1 MATAADLAASNPDPL
16 LPLASALPWIEE
28 RFQGALGVIAV
39 PALPL
44 EDVECHYGVE
54 AHRQALSGV
63 VSLVSETL
71 RSRLEDG
78 DLVLPGSLGRS
89 EVVVVCFRDAT
100 DRTFQQDVL
109 TEMHRLLARTL
120 AAQSHR
126 IGRPFLHSVST
137 LPVGTAFV
145 LRNPTI
151 SVNTQLRAAL
161 EEARAHAD
169 LGARFE
175 ARRKR
180 EELLSVLV
188 GEQVT
193 SVYEPIVDVGSR
205 TVFGYE
211 ALSRGPTGTDL
222 HTPTVLFDRAV
233 EEGLVFE
240 LDALCRR
247 RALEGAIDLPG
258 GTRLFLNFR
267 PTTFHDPS
275 FRAETLIQTLQRCR
289 LSPSD
294 IVFEISEQESIDNF
308 WLFREVRDYY
318 GALGFQIAL
327 DDTGAGYSSL
337 SAVMELSPEF
347 IKVDRAFVQGID
359 QDAARQEMLRA
370 LHLVARRIGARIIA
384 EGLDTIEELETLR
397 ELGIPFGQGWLFGKA
412 TPLRARD

>member
-1 MATAADLAASNPDPL
+1 MAAAAEVISIEPDPL
-16 LPLASALPWIEE
+16 LPLAVALPQVEQ
-28 RFQGALGVIAV
+28 RFRGALGLIVVSAR
-39 PALPL
+39 PL
-44 EDVECHYGVE
+44 EDVERHYGVD
-54 AHRQALSGV
+54 AYRQALHGV
-63 VSLVSETL
+63 VALVRDTL
-71 RSRLEDG
+71 RSRLEED

-89 EVVVVCFRDAT
+89 EVVVICFREAT
-100 DRTFQQDVL
+100 DSAFQQSIL
-109 TEMHRLLARTL
+109 AEMHRVLTQTL

-126 IGRPFLHSVST
+126 IGRPYLHSVET
-137 LPVGTAFV
+137 LPVGTSFV
-145 LRNPTI
+145 LRNPTLSI
-151 SVNTQLRAAL
+151 NTQLRGAL
-161 EEARAHAD
+161 EEARSHSD
-169 LGARFE
+169 LE
-175 ARRKR
+175 ARIDARR
-180 EELLSVLV
+180 RRNSLMGVLV

-193 SVYEPIVDVGSR
+193 SVYEPIVDVSSR

-275 FRAETLIQTLQRCR
+275 FRAETLIRTLQRCR

-294 IVFEISEQESIDNF
+294 IVFEISEQESIDNI

-359 QDAARQEMLRA
+359 QDLSRQELLRA
-370 LHLVARRIGARIIA
+370 LNAVGRRIGARTIA

-397 ELGIPFGQGWLFGKA
+397 QLEIPFGQGWLFGKA
-412 TPLRARD
+412 TPLRARV